1 MTGLTIA
8 ELVNFCNDN
17 NIPLNTELM
26 AMGTTVKYIGYSK
39 AENIVTLDEEDLS
52 NDNFFDIVQEVE

>member
-17 NIPLNTELM
+17 GISLDTELV
-26 AMGTTVKYIGYSK
+26 AMGATVKYIGYSK
-39 AENIVTLDEEDLS
+39 DINVVTLDEESLDEEY
-52 NDNFFDIVQEVE
+52 DIVQWVE